1 MTEFEVDGIQYRSG
15 KMNALQQFHVGRKLA
30 PIFGKM
36 GPSLMGIDNPD
47 TATMD
52 LLSPILNSL
61 AEMPEDD
68 CNYILFRC
76 LAVVQRYQPPNAWA
90 QVWNEPAKRLM
101 FDDIDMK
108 AMLQITWHVL
118 EDNLGNFLLAPNSTS
133 RQPPQEG
140 SNTLANLSPFPTAKI
155 G

>member
-1 MTEFEVDGIQYRSG
+1 MAEFEVGGVQYRSG
-15 KMNALQQFHVGRKLA
+15 RMNAFQQFHVGRKLA

-36 GPSLMGIDNPD
+36 GPSLMTMGSPD
-47 TATMD
+47 TATMG
-52 LLSPILNSL
+52 LLAPILDAL

-76 LAVVQRYQPPNAWA
+76 LAVVQRFQPPSSWA

-101 FDDIDMK
+101 FDDIDVQN
-108 AMLQITWHVL
+108 MLQITWHVL
-118 EDNLGNFLLAPNSTS
+118 EDNLGNFLLAPNSNS
-133 RQPPQEG
+133 QQPVQEA
-140 SNTLANLSPFPTAKI
+140 SSTLANLSPFPTAKI